1 MYGFCSKLKGTC
13 PFLRYRVRAKGRLVV
28 KVSLVGALPW
38 PAPGCWVMEGADLP
52 QRSWDPWLLNKHEA
66 IPVLGMWRRPH
77 ACPRDGHF
85 IKAPSLTSR
94 CSKCWLW
101 IRPHRQRMEGPC
113 CFGPQRAAFN
123 ELLFGIQ
130 LLSYPMGLKKKPMKP
145 SINFDQMIGLGA
157 LSAMWLSWVAGLCF
171 LCGPCGSCHWQ
182 LRAKM
187 SGWDSCRTACAQI
200 PASPDSLLTCLP
212 PQSWAD
218 SLDDGGHF
226 SGPGVPT
233 WIMGVISKALESGK
247 VMRNHMGLSL

>member
-1 MYGFCSKLKGTC
+1 
-13 PFLRYRVRAKGRLVV
+13 
-28 KVSLVGALPW
+28 
-38 PAPGCWVMEGADLP
+38 
-52 QRSWDPWLLNKHEA
+52 
-66 IPVLGMWRRPH
+66 
-77 ACPRDGHF
+77 
-85 IKAPSLTSR
+85 
-94 CSKCWLW
+94 
-101 IRPHRQRMEGPC
+101 MEGPC
-113 CFGPQRAAFN
+113 CFGPQRAAYN

-145 SINFDQMIGLGA
+145 SSNFDQRLGWEPY
-157 LSAMWLSWVAGLCF
+157 LRCDSPEWLVCF

-187 SGWDSCRTACAQI
+187 SGWDSCRPVCAHI

-218 SLDDGGHF
+218 SLDDEGHF